1 MNKWKHKRSV
11 RYRYDKTAQSYDH
24 RYCNEQE
31 AKYQAAL
38 DGLAVTSHSIVLDV
52 GCGTG
57 LFFDRIADKANK
69 VVGLDLS
76 RELLFKSKSRA
87 KACDNVFVI
96 SGDADFL
103 PFVDGFFDFVF
114 AFTVLQ
120 NMPKPVEMLRELSRV
135 VKPESTIVATALKRA
150 ISLEAFA
157 DMLEQTGLRAT
168 ELRED
173 EQLQCYV
180 VTAAQSAKSPIIDEL
195 IDKGER
201 RNDAFMA
208 RTFRP
213 LVKR

>member
-1 MNKWKHKRSV
+1 MNRWKHKRSV
-11 RYRYDKTAQSYDH
+11 RYRYDKTAQTYDR

-38 DGLAVTSHSIVLDV
+38 DGLTVRLQSIVLDV

-76 RELLFKSKSRA
+76 RELLFKAKSRA
-87 KACDNVFVI
+87 KAHDNVFVVL
-96 SGDADFL
+96 GDADYL
-103 PFVDGFFDFVF
+103 PFVDSFFDFVF
-114 AFTVLQ
+114 TFTVLQ
-120 NMPKPVEMLRELSRV
+120 NMPKPVEMLQELSRV
-135 VKPESTIVATALKRA
+135 VKPEAPIVVTALKRA
-150 ISLEAFA
+150 ISLENFA

-180 VTAAQSAKSPIIDEL
+180 VTAAQSAKSPVLDEL
-195 IDKGER
+195 IDKGARGNE
-201 RNDAFMA
+201 AFLA
-208 RTFRP
+208 RAFRP